1 VALPSGT
8 QREDQ
13 QMPNHLA
20 GKTAIV
26 TGSGRGIGR
35 GIALAMAAQGASVIV
50 NDFGGSVEG
59 EGRDTSVAQAVVDEI
74 AAAGGTALANG
85 ADVSAH
91 REAEDLVR
99 QALDAWGKLDI
110 LVNVAGILRERMIF
124 NMTEQEW
131 DDVIRVHLKG
141 TYNTTHFASIHWRQ
155 RREYG
160 RLINFSSTAGINGSA
175 GQPNYAA
182 AKAGLIGFTK
192 SCANALARYN
202 VTANAI
208 APGAATRM
216 TDRGLRNVADTR
228 AGSPESQAA
237 GGGER
242 DPSNVAPIVVYLCS
256 EAGAN
261 ISGRTIG
268 ASGYQVSL
276 YSDMQ
281 VERQIFSDGPWDI
294 DRLFERVPDTLFR
307 GLTPP
312 SGDRPAGATVSDA

>member
-1 VALPSGT
+1 
-8 QREDQ
+8 
-13 QMPNHLA
+13 MPQHLE

-26 TGSGRGIGR
+26 TGAGRGIGR
-35 GIALAMAAQGASVIV
+35 GIALALAAQGASVVV

-59 EGRDTSVAQAVVDEI
+59 EGRDTSVAQEVVDQI
-74 AAAGGTALANG
+74 TNAGGTAIANG
-85 ADVSAH
+85 ADVSDH

-99 QALDAWGKLDI
+99 QALNEFGVLDI

-192 SCANALARYN
+192 SCANALGRYN

-216 TDRGLRNVADTR
+216 TDRGLRNAADMR
-228 AGSPESQAA
+228 KGIAESDDVGGS
-237 GGGER
+237 ER
-242 DPSNVAPIVVYLCS
+242 DPENVAPIVVYLCS
-256 EAGAN
+256 EAGGN
-261 ISGRTIG
+261 VSGRTIG
-268 ASGYQVSL
+268 ASGYQVQL
-276 YSDMQ
+276 YSDMH

-294 DRLFERVPDTLFR
+294 DKLFERAPDTLFA
-307 GLTPP
+307 GLEAP
-312 SGDRPAGATVSDA
+312 SGDRPSGATVTPDA

>member
-1 VALPSGT
+1 
-8 QREDQ
+8 
-13 QMPNHLA
+13 MPQHLE

-35 GIALAMAAQGASVIV
+35 GIALAMAAQGASVVV

-59 EGRDTSVAQAVVDEI
+59 EGRDTSVAQEVVDEI
-74 AAAGGTALANG
+74 TNAGGTAIVNG
-85 ADVSAH
+85 ADVSDH

-99 QALDAWGKLDI
+99 QALNEFGALDI

-182 AKAGLIGFTK
+182 AKAGLIGLTRSIAK
-192 SCANALARYN
+192 ETSRYGI
-202 VTANAI
+202 TSNAI
-208 APGAATRM
+208 CPAADTRM
-216 TDRGLRNVADTR
+216 TINDAVIANRERKLKDGLISQEEYNRAARPRGPEYIAPMVA
-228 AGSPESQAA
+228 
-237 GGGER
+237 
-242 DPSNVAPIVVYLCS
+242 YLCTD
-256 EAGAN
+256 EAQDVNGH
-261 ISGRTIG
+261 
-268 ASGYQVSL
+268 VFH
-276 YSDMQ
+276 
-281 VERQIFSDGPWDI
+281 VERNRIHNYYFGEEMKALHKGGDG
-294 DRLFERVPDTLFR
+294 LFTVDELLQDVPSSIMNGVARVAAPYEKA
-307 GLTPP
+307 
-312 SGDRPAGATVSDA
+312 S